1 MWKITFIC
9 LYLSS
14 EAGAS
19 LTMDPGAWGAASTD
33 RRVTR
38 SARRQRTFIADW
50 DIDGIN
56 DDTDRSRF
64 SIYTEDLIAQLHSLS
79 AKSE

>member
-1 MWKITFIC
+1 MWKVTFIC

-38 SARRQRTFIADW
+38 SARRQSPVRAVCTIKV
-50 DIDGIN
+50 
-56 DDTDRSRF
+56 RK
-64 SIYTEDLIAQLHSLS
+64 DLASS
-79 AKSE
+79 S

>member
-1 MWKITFIC
+1 MHLFFLFC

-14 EAGAS
+14 VEGAS

-38 SARRQRTFIADW
+38 SARRHRTFIAD
-50 DIDGIN
+50 IGILMGSMM
-56 DDTDRSRF
+56 T
-64 SIYTEDLIAQLHSLS
+64 LS
-79 AKSE
+79 GVGSPFIPRI